1 MQNDKNNE
9 NLDSSKE
16 TQADAGSENQATTS
30 AEVSDS
36 QDTGSDE
43 TTDVAL
49 LETNKKLFERAKK
62 AEAEAK
68 ALRAKLAERGD
79 SSDKSSARQSP
90 EPAQNVEEVV
100 LLAQGFPEEL
110 LSDLRA
116 IAQVR
121 KTSLIKAQNDP
132 IFVAVKEKFEKKKT
146 EQETGMSASRGASSA
161 KPKRDASTPGLSRE
175 EHMEMYKK
183 TYS

>member
-1 MQNDKNNE
+1 MQDDKKNE
-9 NLDSSKE
+9 NLDSQNE
-16 TQADAGSENQATTS
+16 TQTDAGSENQATTS
-30 AEVSDS
+30 AEVSGS
-36 QDTGSDE
+36 QDSGADE
-43 TTDVAL
+43 TDVAM

-68 ALRAKLAERGD
+68 ALRAKLAERRG
-79 SSDKSSARQSP
+79 SSEDTSARQSP

-110 LSDLRA
+110 LSDLRT

-121 KTSLIKAQNDP
+121 KTGLIKAQSDP
-132 IFVAVKEKFEKKKT
+132 IFVAVKAKYERKKA
-146 EQETGMSASRGASSA
+146 EQETGMPASRGASSA
-161 KPKRDASTPGLSRE
+161 KPNRDASTPGLSRE

-183 TYS
+183 TFS